1 MAVTNPSSRESVP
14 ADEQEAGVGMRHVT
28 VVPTNFEATEDDAA
42 LESTTSS
49 DHTTDAAAD
58 GQDD

>member
-14 ADEQEAGVGMRHVT
+14 VDEQEAGVGMHHVT
-28 VVPTNFEATEDDAA
+28 VVPTNFEAAE
-42 LESTTSS
+42 
-49 DHTTDAAAD
+49 TDTDSVASGDTD

>member
-14 ADEQEAGVGMRHVT
+14 ADKQAAGVGMRHMT
-28 VVPTNFEATEDDAA
+28 VVPTNFEAVVEED
-42 LESTTSS
+42 S
-49 DHTTDAAAD
+49 DSVASGDAD